1 MVMYHR
7 AHMDPAPSGLGG
19 QPTIGPIT
27 GYVGHIWPCA
37 VRWGP
42 NSAWNLQCWHIV
54 SLLQAYMSPHCG
66 PLSALL
72 SVGSP
77 QSTHIMGNPTGH
89 IWALHFPTGLCKVW
103 VCKPLLLP
111 NTCPKGT
118 GSDWEPIS
126 CLNFSLWLNKTLIP
140 CLMNHLKAKTKQK
153 EGFKTSCQADPV
165 VIFCVHVIFQICH
178 MSMHKDIASD
188 KQCFGCIVWPWKMEN
203 LSL

>member
-1 MVMYHR
+1 MRMHKSFGGCFSRNQMWYNKDLVLLALVTPCERSSWKELFFGFFLWTANQLVMVMYHR
-7 AHMDPAPSGLGG
+7 AHG
-19 QPTIGPIT
+19 QPTIGPIY

-42 NSAWNLQCWHIV
+42 NSARNLQCWHIV

-72 SVGSP
+72 SVGRP

-111 NTCPKGT
+111 HTCPKGT

-126 CLNFSLWLNKTLIP
+126 CLNFSL
-140 CLMNHLKAKTKQK
+140 
-153 EGFKTSCQADPV
+153 
-165 VIFCVHVIFQICH
+165 
-178 MSMHKDIASD
+178 
-188 KQCFGCIVWPWKMEN
+188 
-203 LSL
+203 